1 MCFSSLIG
9 QVPGVRCDHRRHDD
23 AAPPASDDDVVAMS
37 VKLMRQQPRSNIRL
51 QYPSDTGKED
61 MTIELFAGENLRGAM
76 LTREIKL
83 NNRLVRRR
91 LPAPP
96 PASRFRR
103 AKRMRI
109 SPFSPLFRRFALV
122 ALLAILKIEMTSPSL
137 PGHVHI
143 GQRQPGRFDSGG
155 SGDMGHQE
163 GQILSKKLRWWM
175 ACKVVVTA

>member
-23 AAPPASDDDVVAMS
+23 AAPPASDDDVVALS

-83 NNRLVRRR
+83 NNRLARRR

-103 AKRMRI
+103 AKRMRF
-109 SPFSPLFRRFALV
+109 SPFSLLFRRFALV
-122 ALLAILKIEMTSPSL
+122 ALLAILKIEMTPPSL

-143 GQRQPGRFDSGG
+143 RRWQPGRFDSGG

-163 GQILSKKLRWWM
+163 GQILSKKLRWCM